1 MAQDLREL
9 ARKEKIEDK
18 FPMKSGHK
26 ERFAKLL
33 EKELPKNRKPAIFK
47 WSIAASLLFLLGLGL
62 FIYKTNYFEG
72 IENTTVVDKPDK
84 TSESKGISLGDLSP
98 DLKRVEDYYVVNI
111 NMELSKLDVSENNK
125 ALVDSYMKQL
135 SGLDREYKL
144 LNNELN
150 SMGPND
156 QTITAL
162 IKNLQLRL
170 QLLLKLKNKL
180 NELKSSE
187 NETVTTNSI

>member
-9 ARKEKIEDK
+9 VRKGKIEDK
-18 FPMKSGHK
+18 FPMKAGHK

-33 EKELPKNRKPAIFK
+33 EKELPNKRKPAIFK
-47 WSIAASLLFLLGLGL
+47 WSIAASFFVFLGLGL
-62 FIYKTNYFEG
+62 FVYKTNYSEG
-72 IENTTVVDKPDK
+72 IENTTVVDKPNT

-144 LNNELN
+144 LNTELN